1 MAGTPTELRNHVRGE
16 TITAEDAGYDEA
28 RKVYNAMIERRPHVI
43 VRCADAGSVYERL
56 LAAGVVVRDVSHH
69 AALTDCLRISVGSD
83 EDHRR
88 LLAALGRREEA
99 A

>member
-1 MAGTPTELRNHVRGE
+1 MSPMREVFPSSANFLL
-16 TITAEDAGYDEA
+16 
-28 RKVYNAMIERRPHVI
+28 
-43 VRCADAGSVYERL
+43 VRCADAQSVYRQL

-69 AALTDCLRISVGSD
+69 PALPDCLRISVGSD

>member
-1 MAGTPTELRNHVRGE
+1 
-16 TITAEDAGYDEA
+16 
-28 RKVYNAMIERRPHVI
+28 
-43 VRCADAGSVYERL
+43 L

-69 AALTDCLRISVGSD
+69 AVLTDCLRITVGSD

-88 LLAALGRREEA
+88 LLAALGLREEA

>member
-1 MAGTPTELRNHVRGE
+1 VRVAGLL
-16 TITAEDAGYDEA
+16 EA
-28 RKVYNAMIERRPHVI
+28 RGRLAEVLRTFAGIQEVFPSFANFLL
-43 VRCADAGSVYERL
+43 VRCDDAHGVYRRL

-69 AALTDCLRISVGSD
+69 AALTGCLRITVGSD

-88 LLAALGRREEA
+88 LLTALGRREEA